1 MLKLWGRPE
10 SIGVQK
16 VLWTCE
22 ELHVPF
28 RRYDP
33 DGPAKVRTATPLL
46 EEPIPMVDERGL
58 IVWES
63 NALMRYLFAQFGDRL
78 TPAQQSPSDGWVD
91 WASSSLIPSVRLLN
105 ASVLRR
111 RADGLDDTP
120 RRAEE
125 CFRHAIRLETALAA
139 APFLGGDGLS
149 MGDVAAGTAVWHWF
163 AAGLERPRLPHL
175 ARWIDQL
182 RARHGF
188 ERHVTRPLAQRRAAL
203 TSNPGRARGGPP
215 RAPPQASSRSR

>member
-1 MLKLWGRPE
+1 MFKIWGRPD

-33 DGPAKVRTATPLL
+33 DRPAARTVSPLL
-46 EEPIPMVDERGL
+46 EEAIPMVDERGL

-63 NALMRYLFAQFGDRL
+63 NALMRYLFVQFGERMAL
-78 TPAQQSPSDGWVD
+78 AQQRPSDGWVD
-91 WASSSLIPSVRLLN
+91 WASSNLIPSVRLLS

-111 RADGLDDTP
+111 RADGTDDTP

-149 MGDVAAGTAVWHWF
+149 MADIAAGTAVWHWF
-163 AAGLERPRLPHL
+163 TAGLERPRLPHL

-188 ERHVTRPLAQRRAAL
+188 ERHVSRPLAQRRSAL
-203 TSNPGRARGGPP
+203 NPNPERAR
-215 RAPPQASSRSR
+215 RAGFIRAG